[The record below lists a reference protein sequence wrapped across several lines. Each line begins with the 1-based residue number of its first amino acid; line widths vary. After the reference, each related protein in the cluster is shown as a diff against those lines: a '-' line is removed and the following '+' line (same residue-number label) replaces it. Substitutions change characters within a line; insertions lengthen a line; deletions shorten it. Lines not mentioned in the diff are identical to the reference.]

1 MRKINRI
8 ITYLLMSFVFIT
20 LHVTLCNYVSELN
33 PERMVLVIVNLLSMT
48 VGLTFSL
55 LMYSYMERKQAE
67 SNEKII
73 RQTTMKAKKD
83 LWEAIGDSDKLTETL
98 KISVPLRNYKGEKI
112 GEGSVY
118 SMLSDIY
125 RTEVLNKQVN

>member
-55 LMYSYMERKQAE
+55 LMYSYMERKQTE

-98 KISVPLRNYKGEKI
+98 RISVPLRNHKGEKI
-112 GEGSVY
+112 GEGTVY

>member
-1 MRKINRI
+1 
-8 ITYLLMSFVFIT
+8 
-20 LHVTLCNYVSELN
+20 
-33 PERMVLVIVNLLSMT
+33 MVLVIVNLLSMT

-55 LMYSYMERKQAE
+55 LMYSYMERKQTE
-67 SNEKII
+67 SNETII
-73 RQTTMKAKKD
+73 RQTTMKAKQD

-98 KISVPLRNYKGEKI
+98 RIRVPLRNHKGEKI
-112 GEGSVY
+112 GEGTVY

>member
-55 LMYSYMERKQAE
+55 LMYSYMERKQTE
-67 SNEKII
+67 SNETII

-98 KISVPLRNYKGEKI
+98 RISVPLRNHKGEKI
-112 GEGSVY
+112 GEGTVY

-125 RTEVLNKQVN
+125 RTEVLDKQVN

>member
-55 LMYSYMERKQAE
+55 LMYSYMERKQTE
-67 SNEKII
+67 SNETII

-98 KISVPLRNYKGEKI
+98 RISVPLRNYKGEKI
-112 GEGSVY
+112 GEGTVY